1 MENYLWR
8 INKEKL
14 KETNLTKYSNFL
26 KKNYKFEGDKDFNKI
41 WRWSIDHPVI
51 FWKSIWDFTKIKGEM
66 GKNLFKKSDI
76 FFKNRFFP
84 EAKLNYAENLLK
96 KNNNE
101 LAIIFKSENG
111 YKNSLSWK
119 NLNSKVAQISGWMKE
134 AGIKKNDR
142 VAAYLPNIPETVI
155 AYISTSALGAIW
167 SSCSP
172 DFGKA
177 GVIDRFSQISPKI
190 LFIVDKYF
198 YNGKKINVIERLPEI
213 INKIPSIKK
222 IVLVAYP
229 GTPIEKNKKYKL
241 EIYSWEDLINKKIKN
256 NKIEFVKSNF
266 NDPLAILYSSG
277 TTGKPK
283 CICHGIGGVLIQHN
297 KELQIHSDVKDND
310 RVFYF
315 TTCGWMMW
323 NWLVGSLS
331 SGATILL
338 FDGFPMYKKDDLLL
352 EFASEEKITLFGVS
366 AKYIDALSNKN
377 VVLEKN
383 INLSSLR
390 TICSTGSPLSKDGF
404 NYIYNNIKKDVHLSS
419 ISGGTD
425 IISCFVLG
433 NLFQPVYSG
442 EIQNRGLGMDVDIFN
457 EKGTALKNTKG
468 ELVCKTPFPSM
479 PIKFWNDDGDKKYKS
494 AYFEKYKNI
503 WHHGDF
509 AKLTNNEGFVIFGR
523 SDTTLNPGGVRLGT
537 AEIYNVVERLEEIEE
552 SIVIGQSWKNDIRII
567 LFVVLNSGYILSN
580 EVKNKIK
587 KAIRSNASP
596 RHVPSKII
604 SISEIP
610 KTKNGKLVELAVKQ
624 SIEGEEIKNLEA
636 LANPDSL
643 KQFKNIKELN
653 E

>member
-1 MENYLWR
+1 METYLWK

-14 KETNLTKYSNFL
+14 NETNLAKYSDFI
-26 KKNYKFEGDKDFNKI
+26 KKKYNMDSGNDFNKI
-41 WRWSIDHPVI
+41 WKWSIDNPKF
-51 FWKSIWDFTKIKGEM
+51 FWKSIWDFTKVKGKLGNSLLKE
-66 GKNLFKKSDI
+66 SDI
-76 FFKNRFFP
+76 FFKNSFFP
-84 EAKLNYAENLLK
+84 YAKLNYAENLLV
-96 KNNNE
+96 KNNNK
-101 LAIIFKSENG
+101 LSIIFKSENG
-111 YKNSLSWK
+111 YKNNLSWK
-119 NLNSKVAQISGWMKE
+119 NLNLNITQISSWMKE
-134 AGIKKNDR
+134 NGIKKGDR

-155 AYISTSALGAIW
+155 AYISTSVLGAVW

-172 DFGKA
+172 DFGTA

-190 LFIVDKYF
+190 LFIGDKYF
-198 YNGKKINVIERLPEI
+198 YNGKKINILERLSEI
-213 INKIPSIKK
+213 LNKIPSIKK
-222 IVLVAYP
+222 VVVVAYP
-229 GTPIEKNKKYKL
+229 GTEIEKNKNIEI
-241 EIYSWEDLINKKIKN
+241 EIYDWKELINEKNKNKKI
-256 NKIEFVKSNF
+256 EYVLSNF

-283 CICHGIGGVLIQHN
+283 CICHGTGGVLLQHN
-297 KELQIHSDVKDND
+297 KELQIHSDVRDND

-323 NWLVGSLS
+323 NWLVGALS

-338 FDGFPMYKKDDLLL
+338 FDGFPMYKKDDLLF
-352 EFASEEKITLFGVS
+352 EFASEEKVTLFGIS
-366 AKYIDALSNKN
+366 AKYIDALNNKGIVPKNNHDLSN
-377 VVLEKN
+377 
-383 INLSSLR
+383 LR
-390 TICSTGSPLSKDGF
+390 TICSTGSPLSEDGF
-404 NYIYNNIKKDVHLSS
+404 KYIYNKIKKDVHLSS

-433 NLFQPVYSG
+433 NLFQPVYGG
-442 EIQNRGLGMDVDIFN
+442 EIQNRGLGMDVDIFD
-457 EKGTALKNTKG
+457 EKGLSIKNMKG

-479 PIKFWNDDGDKKYKS
+479 PIKFWNDDEDKKYKS
-494 AYFEKYKNI
+494 AYFEKYKNV

-509 AKLTNNEGFVIFGR
+509 AKITDNGGFIIFGR

-537 AEIYNVVERLEEIEE
+537 AEIYNVVEKFDEIQE

-567 LFVVLNSGYILSN
+567 LFVVLNSGYNLNSEI
-580 EVKNKIK
+580 KDKIK
-587 KAIRSNASP
+587 KAIKSDASP

-604 SISEIP
+604 AISEIP

-624 SIEGEEIKNLEA
+624 SIEGETIKNLEA

>member
-1 MENYLWR
+1 METHLWK

-14 KETNLTKYSNFL
+14 DSTNLSLYVNFI
-26 KKNYKFEGDKDFNKI
+26 KKNYKIDFFINFFRI
-41 WRWSIDHPVI
+41 WKWSVENPEI
-51 FWKSIWDFTKIKGEM
+51 FWKSIWDFTKVIGEP
-66 GKNLFKKSDI
+66 GNILLKKSDI
-76 FFKNRFFP
+76 FFKNKFFP
-84 EAKLNYAENLLK
+84 EAKLNYAQNILK

-101 LAIIFKSENG
+101 PAIIFKSENN
-111 YKNSLSWK
+111 YKTNLSWK
-119 NLNSKVAQISGWMKE
+119 ELNLHVGKISNWMQSKGV
-134 AGIKKNDR
+134 KKGDR

-155 AYISTSALGAIW
+155 AYISTSTFGGIW

-172 DFGKA
+172 DFGTA
-177 GVIDRFSQISPKI
+177 GVIDRFSQIKPKI
-190 LFIVDKYF
+190 LFIGDKYF
-198 YNGKKINVIERLPEI
+198 YNGKKINILERLPEI
-213 INKIPSIKK
+213 LKNVTSIETVV
-222 IVLVAYP
+222 IVPYP
-229 GTPIEKNKKYKL
+229 GLESQKNKNHKIETHIWHELINSENEDKIKYKM
-241 EIYSWEDLINKKIKN
+241 
-256 NKIEFVKSNF
+256 SNF

-283 CICHGIGGVLIQHN
+283 CICHGTGGVLLQHN
-297 KELQIHSDVKDND
+297 KELQIHSDVKIGD

-338 FDGFPMYKKDDLLL
+338 FDGFPMYKKNDLLF
-352 EFASEEKITLFGVS
+352 EFANEERATLFGIS
-366 AKYIDALSNKN
+366 AKYIDTLSNYN
-377 VVLEKN
+377 VVPKN
-383 INLSSLR
+383 NYDLSDLR

-404 NYIYNNIKKDVHLSS
+404 KYIYKNIKQDVHLAS

-433 NLFQPVYSG
+433 NLFQPVYAG
-442 EIQNRGLGMDVDIFN
+442 EIQNRGLGMDIDVFN
-457 EKGTALKNTKG
+457 EEGSSIKDTKG
-468 ELVCKTPFPSM
+468 ELVCKKPFPSM
-479 PIKFWNDDGDKKYKS
+479 PVKFWNDDGNKKYQS
-494 AYFEKYKNI
+494 AYFKKYKNI

-509 AKLTNNEGFVIFGR
+509 AKITNNGGFIIFGR

-537 AEIYNVVERLEEIEE
+537 SEIYSVVEKFKEVQE

-567 LFVVLNSGYILSN
+567 LFIVLNKGYKLNN
-580 EVKNKIK
+580 EIKDKIK
-587 KAIRSNASP
+587 KAIKKNASP

-604 SISEIP
+604 PVLEIP

-624 SIEGEEIKNLEA
+624 TIEGEVIKNLEA
-636 LANPDSL
+636 LANPGSL